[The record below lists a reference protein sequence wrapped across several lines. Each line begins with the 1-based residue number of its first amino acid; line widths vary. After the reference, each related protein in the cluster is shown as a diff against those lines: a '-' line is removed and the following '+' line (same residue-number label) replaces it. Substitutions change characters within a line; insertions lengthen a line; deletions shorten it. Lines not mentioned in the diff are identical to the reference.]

1 MNSENNKPI
10 KEADIIVQ
18 LNSQQTKKPYGIVE
32 SSDNIGKSDITT
44 KLQKDEKPYAP
55 IPKKI
60 TFLSIFLL
68 VCGIAFFIAGMQ
80 QYFQSERVRGIAFL
94 VFGCLMTIPGAY
106 YSFQLYQACRAQS
119 PEERDEILS
128 EIPME

>member
-1 MNSENNKPI
+1 MNPESKV
-10 KEADIIVQ
+10 ADIELQ
-18 LNSQQTKKPYGIVE
+18 FQSQNPKKPY
-32 SSDNIGKSDITT
+32 DMIGSLENRSKNGMKE
-44 KLQKDEKPYAP
+44 KLKENEKPFTP

-60 TFLSIFLL
+60 TLLTTFLL

-80 QYFQSERVRGIAFL
+80 QYFQDDRVRGIAFL
-94 VFGCLMTIPGAY
+94 VFGCLMIIPGAY
-106 YSFQLYQACRAQS
+106 YSFQLYQACRASS

>member
-1 MNSENNKPI
+1 MNSENIKPI
-10 KEADIIVQ
+10 KEVDIELQ
-18 LNSQQTKKPYGIVE
+18 LKNKNSKKPYDMVDSSENLGKMGIKE
-32 SSDNIGKSDITT
+32 
-44 KLQKDEKPYAP
+44 KLKKDEKPYTP

-80 QYFQSERVRGIAFL
+80 QYFQDDRVRGIAFL

-106 YSFQLYQACRAQS
+106 YSFQLYQACRATS